1 MKFKKLS
8 ITIII
13 ALIGLFTYEAVMVY
27 KARSVTKNRFF
38 KYIKPDFNP
47 IHLVD
52 IPEKRLQ
59 ALLKVQD
66 PNFYHHNG
74 LDFKTPGAGL
84 TTITQAI
91 VKFVYFDH
99 FRSGFM
105 KIEQSLIAW
114 LVVNP
119 MISKN
124 DQLTVFINNAYLG
137 TLNNKPVI
145 GFEMASKRY
154 FGKTFKQLSD
164 EEYLSLVAM
173 LIAPDGYSIKKHPEK
188 NRTRVKRIK
197 RLLSGEYKPYGL
209 QDLYYSFSD
218 K

>member
-8 ITIII
+8 ITIIVI
-13 ALIGLFTYEAVMVY
+13 ALLGLFSYEAVIVY
-27 KARSVTKNRFF
+27 KATISAKEVFF
-38 KYIKPDFNP
+38 KYVKPDFNP

-66 PNFYHHNG
+66 PNFYNHNG

-91 VKFVYFDH
+91 VKFVYFDN
-99 FRSGFM
+99 FRAGFM

-114 LVVNP
+114 LAVNP

-137 TLNNKPVI
+137 TLDNKSI
-145 GFEMASKRY
+145 MGFEMAAKRY
-154 FGKTFKQLSD
+154 FGKTFMQLSD

-173 LIAPDGYSIKKHPEK
+173 LIAPDGYSIKNHPEK
-188 NRTRVKRIK
+188 NRARVERIK

-209 QDLYYSFSD
+209 QDLYYNQ
-218 K
+218 